1 MGRIIRNDIEYGGG
15 GADYVELTQAQYD
28 ALPSTQKMDGTM
40 YLITDGGG
48 EGSTTMTFYDTTEPS
63 SDIGKD
69 GDIYVLYDDTND
81 TITTI
86 YIKIEGDWLP
96 IPSGGSG
103 GGSSITVTGTVT
115 T

>member
-15 GADYVELTQAQYD
+15 GAANYVELTQAQYD
-28 ALPSTQKMDGTM
+28 ALPSGQKMNGTI

-48 EGSTTMTFYDTTEPS
+48 AGTGSSTYYGTSAPS
-63 SDIGKD
+63 ASLGQN
-69 GDIYVLYDDTND
+69 GDMYVLYDDTND
-81 TITTI
+81 TIITT

-96 IPSGGSG
+96 MPSGG
-103 GGSSITVTGTVT
+103 GGSSITVTGMVT